1 MTRSRFADAI
11 KEIGAL
17 PIQRVASLVPA
28 ALGSN
33 LQRLPRPLTFGL
45 VGPFNNQRRRQ
56 AAVEAIFAAMP
67 FSSVVETGTHRA
79 LTTLYLR
86 SITDAPIATI
96 EVNPRYH
103 EDARRRIGA
112 TPGISALLG
121 ESTTV
126 LGELRQ
132 DPDWT
137 GGPAFFYL
145 DAHWLDHLPL
155 VEELRL
161 IAGGWQ
167 DFVALVDD
175 FEVPGDR
182 GYGHDDY
189 GPEKKLARPLIDVP
203 ELSGLHLYWPVA
215 RSHMES
221 GARRGW
227 AVVCSPGMAAAALD
241 GLAELRPDGVL
252 GLPAGTVT
260 EAFNGD
266 VRPANGGANR

>member
-1 MTRSRFADAI
+1 MSRNRFADTI
-11 KEIGAL
+11 KAIGAL
-17 PIQRVASLVPA
+17 PIQRVAGLVPA

-56 AAVEAIFAAMP
+56 AAVEAIFAAIP
-67 FSSVVETGTHRA
+67 FSAVVETGTHRA

-86 SITDAPIATI
+86 SLTDAPIATI

-103 EDARRRIGA
+103 ADALRRIGA

-126 LGELRQ
+126 LAQLSE
-132 DPDWT
+132 DSDWT
-137 GGPAFFYL
+137 GGPTFFYL

-155 VEELRL
+155 VQELRL
-161 IAGGWQ
+161 IAGAWQ

-175 FEVPGDR
+175 FQVPGDP

-189 GPEKKLARPLIDVP
+189 GPDKKLARPLLDVP
-203 ELSGLHLYWPVA
+203 DLLGLHVYWPVA
-215 RSHMES
+215 RSHTES

-227 AVVCSPGMAAAALD
+227 AVVSSPGRAAAALD
-241 GLAELRPDGVL
+241 GLAELRSDGVL
-252 GLPAGTVT
+252 GVPPRP
-260 EAFNGD
+260 D
-266 VRPANGGANR
+266 VN